1 MPSIVIEA
9 MRTDLS
15 TQPDDARLA
24 RLLRGCSVG
33 HMPDLEELYKAMA
46 PRLLG
51 QLMTMLGDREQAEGV
66 LQEVFITVWDR
77 ARAYDAGRGRPVT
90 WLMSVARQHAI
101 DLLRSRP
108 AAEPIDDLQM
118 ALATDDAGWAGLE
131 SEAATRLAG
140 CLAVLSPEQ
149 RCCIRLAYV
158 GGHSQQQIAASLASG
173 PGDVRRW
180 IRGALLSLRECMGP

>member
-1 MPSIVIEA
+1 
-9 MRTDLS
+9 MRTDHSIQL
-15 TQPDDARLA
+15 DDTRLA

-51 QLMTMLGDREQAEGV
+51 QLVTMLGDREQAEDA
-66 LQEVFITVWDR
+66 LQQVFITIWDR
-77 ARAYDAGRGRPVT
+77 ARAYDAGRGRPAT
-90 WLMSVARQHAI
+90 WLTSVARQHAI

-118 ALATDDAGWAGLE
+118 ALANDDAGWAGKG
-131 SEAATRLAG
+131 SGAATGLAG
-140 CLAVLSPEQ
+140 CLAALSPEQ
-149 RCCIRLAYV
+149 RRCIRLAYV
-158 GGHSQQQIAASLASG
+158 GGHSQQQIAASLASR

-180 IRGALLSLRECMGP
+180 IRAALLSLRECMGP